1 MKAFIKTIDENAWLA
16 NLQRELD
23 LSGDKNKDVPKIV
36 SQDFPAVAVEVREND
51 QVHVG
56 LILDMESIQGKI
68 FRSIITTA
76 ISDFYDVHLNY
87 TPRLVLHARDSRGQS
102 LEALSAGKPL
112 YYSHF
117 H

>member
-51 QVHVG
+51 QVHVP
-56 LILDMESIQGKI
+56 
-68 FRSIITTA
+68 TTQ
-76 ISDFYDVHLNY
+76 FDVGG
-87 TPRLVLHARDSRGQS
+87 AKGSS
-102 LEALSAGKPL
+102 
-112 YYSHF
+112 
-117 H
+117 

>member
-1 MKAFIKTIDENAWLA
+1 MGRDVWADCLEANPNGNILSNVDE
-16 NLQRELD
+16 
-23 LSGDKNKDVPKIV
+23 
-36 SQDFPAVAVEVREND
+36 END